1 MMEPFPDLSVCVA
14 GFGPP
19 ENTRRFLRAVHDTA
33 DHVSLEVFLVC
44 HGERDD
50 FSALHGEFP
59 DLTILA
65 HHPAGYVNGAINRA
79 IDASRGRY
87 FSIWDE
93 ATVVS
98 RGCLRRLVEFLDE
111 VPEAGVAGP
120 KIRDE
125 RGAIQQVARTFPSF
139 VSLLA
144 AAGPHPP
151 GRPVAG
157 WNEYAGGEG
166 DWYAGPGITMSR
178 LLLDDIG
185 GIHPGLA
192 LYWPVD
198 FCLRARRAGWHV
210 HYLNDAQATGSLAA
224 WGRTM
229 ALGREIWWRRL
240 WEACL
245 LAATWRF
252 RQG

>member
-1 MMEPFPDLSVCVA
+1 MVEPLPDLSVCVA
-14 GFGPP
+14 ALGPP
-19 ENTRRFLRAVHDTA
+19 ENMGRFLRAVHDTA
-33 DHVSLEVFLVC
+33 DHVSLEVFVLC
-44 HGERDD
+44 RGERRDL
-50 FSALHGEFP
+50 SALQAEFP
-59 DLTILA
+59 DLAIAAL
-65 HHPAGYVNGAINRA
+65 HPGSAVNPAINRA
-79 IDASRGRY
+79 IAASRGRY
-87 FSIWDE
+87 FSIWDD

-98 RGCLRRLVEFLDE
+98 AGCLQRLVEFLDE

-120 KIRDE
+120 KIRDD
-125 RGAIQQVARTFPSF
+125 RGEIQPVARTFPSF

-144 AAGPHPP
+144 ATGPQPP
-151 GRPVAG
+151 GRTAIG
-157 WNEYAGGEG
+157 WNEFAGGEA
-166 DWYAGPGITMSR
+166 DWYAGPGLTASR

-210 HYLNDAQATGSLAA
+210 HYLSDAQATGSLTA
-224 WGRTM
+224 WQRTM
-229 ALGREIWWRRL
+229 GHGTFARRL

-252 RQG
+252 R